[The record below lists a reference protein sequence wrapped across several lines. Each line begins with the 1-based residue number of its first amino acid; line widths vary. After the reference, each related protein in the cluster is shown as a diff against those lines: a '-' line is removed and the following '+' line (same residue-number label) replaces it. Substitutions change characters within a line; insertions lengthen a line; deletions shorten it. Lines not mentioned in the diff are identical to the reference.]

1 MNRAI
6 EPADLIAIIQ
16 QLLASSPAFMR
27 DSLPDDIELLTTMAV
42 QLKEYEEQLRPL
54 LEYAEDCFNRFNSSY
69 HDTEAVYN
77 LLVVLKKFRLLVNI
91 VQDMHEQAL
100 LALGKPQPVMQ
111 FINMLSKKIFAGC
124 MDVIISNN
132 VLFVDVSADG
142 NNMPIVELMV
152 NEDGGKT
159 AKILDAHERNLRYAA
174 SIIRKALAWLALSVE
189 SITTLKQ
196 VVLSVHA
203 QDTKCILSIKAD
215 ATAAKKMLNV
225 NNKNYRFG
233 LNNLNRFDSR
243 FAVEEGTGEL
253 LRVEAWSKPTIMS
266 ATRIENT
273 PQLSSVSPQ
282 RFEQIIRDLI
292 DKMGLEVVLTKQTRD
307 GGIDI
312 DAYDMRPIVGGRVIV
327 QCKRYSNPVGVVAVR
342 ELAGVMHQEKASKG
356 VIITTSGFTTDAKRF
371 AEREGGRIEL
381 IDGEMLQ
388 RLLIAFDMVE
398 GK

>member
-1 MNRAI
+1 
-6 EPADLIAIIQ
+6 
-16 QLLASSPAFMR
+16 
-27 DSLPDDIELLTTMAV
+27 
-42 QLKEYEEQLRPL
+42 
-54 LEYAEDCFNRFNSSY
+54 
-69 HDTEAVYN
+69 
-77 LLVVLKKFRLLVNI
+77 
-91 VQDMHEQAL
+91 MHEQAL

-342 ELAGVMHQEKASKG
+342 ELAGVMHQEKA
-356 VIITTSGFTTDAKRF
+356 
-371 AEREGGRIEL
+371 
-381 IDGEMLQ
+381 
-388 RLLIAFDMVE
+388 
-398 GK
+398 